1 MVDDEITPGQ
11 QHQLDIIDLLTP
23 YLMAF
28 PQSKMN
34 EGSLIVY
41 SRALSSLSIAEIDAA
56 MLKLMRTV
64 KFFPSVAEIFDQVEN
79 VKNFAS
85 RCEVKSSDEAWREVL
100 QEVHDAFIYR
110 KPVFS
115 SKAVEMA
122 ALNMGWTALCNL
134 ETDDMNTAR
143 AQFVR
148 FYESVLNRTKDHKT
162 NSEILSSLPENHVKQ
177 LVGSISDKLKLVQGG
192 ASQ

>member
-1 MVDDEITPGQ
+1 MMNHEAEIIQT
-11 QHQLDIIDLLTP
+11 LTP

-85 RCEVKSSDEAWREVL
+85 RCEIKSSDEAWREVL

-115 SKAVEMA
+115 SKEVEMA

-148 FYESVLNRTKDHKT
+148 FYESVLNRTKDRKI
-162 NSEILSSLPENHVKQ
+162 NIEVLNSLPENYVKK
-177 LVGSISDKLKLVQGG
+177 LVGSVSDKLKLVQGG
-192 ASQ
+192 IT